1 MRSAI
6 LTLLA
11 ERPDHGYEIMS
22 ELAERSGGVWRPSPG
37 SRAPLRPSSCSRT
50 KASLSSPPSPRAGAA
65 CSSPRPRARRRHQRT
80 PARHRGTLSARR
92 ADDAIVELRELVMQ
106 VLEATRQVGQ
116 AGTARQ
122 ISAAQD
128 VLRSTRKSLYRLLA
142 EDESPETDESA

>member
-1 MRSAI
+1 
-6 LTLLA
+6 
-11 ERPDHGYEIMS
+11 
-22 ELAERSGGVWRPSPG
+22 
-37 SRAPLRPSSCSRT
+37 
-50 KASLSSPPSPRAGAA
+50 
-65 CSSPRPRARRRHQRT
+65 
-80 PARHRGTLSARR
+80 
-92 ADDAIVELRELVMQ
+92 MQ